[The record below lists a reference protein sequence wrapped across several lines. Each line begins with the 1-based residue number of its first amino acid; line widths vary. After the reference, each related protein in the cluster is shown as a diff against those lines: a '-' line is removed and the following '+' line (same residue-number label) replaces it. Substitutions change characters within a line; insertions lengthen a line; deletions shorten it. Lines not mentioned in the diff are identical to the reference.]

1 MNLVNAFLFKFCQQ
15 KWILIL
21 LFNIDYLTTFLLDID
36 NCDSYDD
43 VYPVQRLLAQE
54 CPLTCIRLLSLT
66 NTKHFSYINTIN
78 TTILYIQLA
87 KSSRAIQWGAI
98 FSALS
103 WSKSHPITVLGS
115 CYIPKCYS
123 KVFFAQLYF
132 FCCCL
137 LTAPTQWGLL
147 TVFAQIDKK
156 WISRQCIS
164 SFLWPFMSALW
175 SVPPKRSKQWW
186 WQCCT
191 K

>member
-21 LFNIDYLTTFLLDID
+21 LFNIDYLTTFLLDLD

-87 KSSRAIQWGAI
+87 KSSHVINAGQL
-98 FSALS
+98 LS
-103 WSKSHPITVLGS
+103 WPFLGQNCFRLLFCVTS
-115 CYIPKCYS
+115 QIAIRRLFLPNFTLFCY
-123 KVFFAQLYF
+123 
-132 FCCCL
+132 L
-137 LTAPTQWGLL
+137 LAAPTQWDLL
-147 TVFAQIDKK
+147 TV
-156 WISRQCIS
+156 
-164 SFLWPFMSALW
+164 
-175 SVPPKRSKQWW
+175 
-186 WQCCT
+186 
-191 K
+191 